1 MALPSYNPT
10 STNAWSS
17 LKAHF
22 ETIKNTHM
30 SKWFAHDAERANQ
43 MTIKWDDF
51 YVDYSKNRI
60 TPETKTLLLQLA
72 NDIDLKQ
79 AITKY
84 FSGDII
90 NETEG
95 RAVAHV
101 ALRDPKYVDFYVNG
115 DNVMPEIRHVKKQ
128 IKTFTEDILKGK
140 RKGYTNKP
148 FTDIVN

>member
-51 YVDYSKNRI
+51 YVDYSNA
-60 TPETKTLLLQLA
+60 LLYIALPCV
-72 NDIDLKQ
+72 
-79 AITKY
+79 ITK
-84 FSGDII
+84 
-90 NETEG
+90 
-95 RAVAHV
+95 
-101 ALRDPKYVDFYVNG
+101 
-115 DNVMPEIRHVKKQ
+115 DN
-128 IKTFTEDILKGK
+128 
-140 RKGYTNKP
+140 
-148 FTDIVN
+148 